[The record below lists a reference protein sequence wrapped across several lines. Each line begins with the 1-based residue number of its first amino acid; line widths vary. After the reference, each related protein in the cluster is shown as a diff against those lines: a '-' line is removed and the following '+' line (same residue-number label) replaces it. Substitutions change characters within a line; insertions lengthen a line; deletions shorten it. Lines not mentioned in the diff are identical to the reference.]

1 MQYEYLSRKIDTEN
15 SSGDN
20 NYRKMFADMDRLSE
34 ICRAITANFDFED
47 MIRKLSLRLSEII
60 EAVIA

>member
-20 NYRKMFADMDRLSE
+20 NYRKMFADMDRISE

-47 MIRKLSLRLSEII
+47 MIR
-60 EAVIA
+60 